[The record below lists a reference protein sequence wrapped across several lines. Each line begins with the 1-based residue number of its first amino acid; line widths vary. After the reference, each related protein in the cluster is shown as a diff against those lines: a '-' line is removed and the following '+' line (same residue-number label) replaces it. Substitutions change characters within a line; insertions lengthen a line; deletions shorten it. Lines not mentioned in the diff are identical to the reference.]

1 MFTARNAKLFSFQRA
16 TGQRKLAAHHRIRL
30 SRDRRN
36 WGLSELHIG
45 SIDCLHRLHRKVDH
59 NWHAIHIVERF
70 LPMYGK
76 FKGISLLT
84 LFPTK
89 INRNLQ
95 VAQVHS
101 ELPWA
106 AGPSLVCHIGRRNP
120 WATTDVV
127 SRLQDPRAPETDHD
141 GPRTRRHLMSINVCY
156 GIQWEFHVGLMG
168 FNGDLMR
175 ILWDSMEIII
185 HFLVV

>member
-76 FKGISLLT
+76 FKGIRT
-84 LFPTK
+84 AMGRRPQPGVPHWETK
-89 INRNLQ
+89 SVGNDGCRK
-95 VAQVHS
+95 S
-101 ELPWA
+101 A
-106 AGPSLVCHIGRRNP
+106 AGSTCTWNGPR
-120 WATTDVV
+120 WTTDQASPDVNQC
-127 SRLQDPRAPETDHD
+127 L
-141 GPRTRRHLMSINVCY
+141 
-156 GIQWEFHVGLMG
+156 
-168 FNGDLMR
+168 
-175 ILWDSMEIII
+175 LWDSMGISCGSNGI
-185 HFLVV
+185 